1 MTRAR
6 VRQYLMEGDGCMQ
19 NSTAAPLPTAEPGI
33 HSLEAG
39 KSQHPCPL
47 FRVPVMSGLGLVL
60 DFFGSPSLSHEDP
73 SKEEMSRS
81 NLNPPSHLSASRLS
95 LSIYLPGLSEREPIR
110 LHPRFLL
117 PIATAYT
124 QPRVLWHCCRRP
136 LWRTAL

>member
-1 MTRAR
+1 
-6 VRQYLMEGDGCMQ
+6 MQ

-81 NLNPPSHLSASRLS
+81 NLNPPSHLSPSRLS
-95 LSIYLPGLSEREPIR
+95 LVNNLSARAAR
-110 LHPRFLL
+110 K
-117 PIATAYT
+117 
-124 QPRVLWHCCRRP
+124 
-136 LWRTAL
+136 RTYPVTS